1 MGRPVRFLAG
11 VLFAALSGAGL
22 AAASRG
28 AAHRHHPAYDTV
40 RTRIDLGAAVDRAE
54 RYAHAKAF
62 AARLV
67 QRHGHPMFDIRLIA
81 GDRPETIAVDG
92 DTGTIVT
99 GNRPH
104 PSPTLAPLAIPSR
117 SKRG

>member
-22 AAASRG
+22 AAASRNNG
-28 AAHRHHPAYDTV
+28 HHQYPAYDTV

-54 RYAHAKAF
+54 RYAHGKAF

-67 QRHGHPMFDIRLIA
+67 QRNGHPMFDVRLIA

-92 DTGTIVT
+92 DTGSILARDRA
-99 GNRPH
+99 RPV
-104 PSPTLAPLAIPSR
+104 PAPGGAQ
-117 SKRG
+117 RG

>member
-1 MGRPVRFLAG
+1 MGRSLRFLTG

-28 AAHRHHPAYDTV
+28 NGHQQYPAYDTV
-40 RTRIDLGAAVDRAE
+40 RTRIDLGAAVERAE

-62 AARLV
+62 AATLV
-67 QRHGHPMFDIRLIA
+67 QRHGRPLFDVRVIA

-92 DTGTIVT
+92 DTGIIVARNPVPTIPARGTFAVPA
-99 GNRPH
+99 R
-104 PSPTLAPLAIPSR
+104 ARR
-117 SKRG
+117 S